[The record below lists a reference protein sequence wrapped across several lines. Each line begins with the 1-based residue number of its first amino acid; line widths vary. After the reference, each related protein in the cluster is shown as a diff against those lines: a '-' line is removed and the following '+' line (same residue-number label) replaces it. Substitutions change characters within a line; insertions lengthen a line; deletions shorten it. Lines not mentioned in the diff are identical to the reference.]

1 MAYEV
6 LGKNAPLNAAG
17 YKGEPGEKGEK
28 GEKGLRGEAEYPRSI
43 EVGPAFDDGVAP
55 SAVDINISPDNGD
68 NESYAGW
75 MTALKSGAITISTDA
90 PSGRYKSASLS
101 VPLAKVLWY
110 RYHIVGPGKL
120 SDVRLESDG
129 GTAVFTCQW
138 DGLNGNAPAIAYD
151 ALVVFEYIADDRK
164 SFLEEDEY

>member
-6 LGKNAPLNAAG
+6 LGKNAPLTLAG

-28 GEKGLRGEAEYPRSI
+28 GIEGLRGEAEYPRSI
-43 EVGPAFDDGVAP
+43 DVGPAFDDGVAP
-55 SAVDINISPDNGD
+55 SAVDINIASENGD
-68 NESYAGW
+68 NESYAGCA
-75 MTALKSGAITISTDA
+75 TALKSGTITISTDS
-90 PSGRYKSASLS
+90 PSGRYKSPSLS

-110 RYHIVGPGKL
+110 RYYSVGPGKI

-138 DGLNGNAPAIAYD
+138 DGLTGDVPFIPYD

-164 SFLEEDEY
+164 SFLEEDE

>member
-1 MAYEV
+1 MAYEI
-6 LGKNAPLNAAG
+6 LGKNAPLDLTDF
-17 YKGEPGEKGEK
+17 KGESGEKGEK
-28 GEKGLRGEAEYPRSI
+28 GEKGEPGEAEYPRSI
-43 EVGPAFDDGVAP
+43 DVGPAFDDGVAP
-55 SAVDINISPDNGD
+55 SAVDLNVSPDNGD

-75 MTALKSGAITISTDA
+75 MTALESGTLSIDVSS

-101 VPLAKVLWY
+101 VPLDKVLWY
-110 RYHIVGPGKL
+110 RYVIVGPGKI

-138 DGLNGNAPAIAYD
+138 DGLNGDVPAIVYD

-164 SFLEEDEY
+164 SFLEEED